1 GRNLT
6 TGHHPAARRLEVVL
20 STRETQSG
28 KGIKGLT
35 QQRMPQVQQYGVRR
49 RAEYWST
56 IEVMDKEAVI
66 EHQPGHGAADT
77 LLGWQSQA
85 VIHHCLPA
93 AGQRRAQAHAA
104 LGIGAI
110 EHLAGRTEPHGNAQ
124 SVLE

>member
-1 GRNLT
+1 MVRPLVGQRPTQSPILHWQGEGASPVVEGFAQLVDRHLFHGKQHHGLDAGRNLT

-56 IEVMDKEAVI
+56 IEVMDKEAV
-66 EHQPGHGAADT
+66 
-77 LLGWQSQA
+77 
-85 VIHHCLPA
+85 
-93 AGQRRAQAHAA
+93 
-104 LGIGAI
+104 
-110 EHLAGRTEPHGNAQ
+110 
-124 SVLE
+124 